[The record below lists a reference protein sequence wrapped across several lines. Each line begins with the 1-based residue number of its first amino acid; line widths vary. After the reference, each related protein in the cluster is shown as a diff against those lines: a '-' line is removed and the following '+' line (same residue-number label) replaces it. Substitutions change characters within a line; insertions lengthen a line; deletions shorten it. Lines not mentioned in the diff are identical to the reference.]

1 MNHATAPL
9 PEIERCLLEPAY
21 AFDAS
26 VLNRCVYTGPVCA
39 GVRAGDYCD
48 AINPWLWRPAP
59 PHYDPLRDEEEEEFP
74 L

>member
-9 PEIERCLLEPAY
+9 SEIERCLLEPAHVP
-21 AFDAS
+21 DAQ
-26 VLNRCVYTGPVCA
+26 VLNRCVCTGPACA
-39 GVRAGDYCD
+39 GVLAGDFCD

-59 PHYDPLRDEEEEEFP
+59 PPYDSRRDEEEEEFP